1 MAGVSVDER
10 VIVWAKTIA
19 KWLERGLALGI
30 LAGILAFAFSSA
42 SALAGMG
49 WRDTATFYEMIYR
62 VLILVIGVELIR
74 TLVTHDLAAV
84 LELLAFVIARKLLK
98 PDLTAL
104 DILLSVSAFV
114 LLLIARRF
122 FLRLPSTG
130 ATEGRGA
137 KAESA
142 RQGGEE

>member
-1 MAGVSVDER
+1 VSVDER
-10 VIVWAKTIA
+10 VIVWAKAIA
-19 KWLERGLALGI
+19 KWLERGLALAI

-42 SALAGMG
+42 TALPGMD

-104 DILLSVSAFV
+104 DILLSVSAFA
-114 LLLIARRF
+114 LLLIARRY
-122 FLRLPSTG
+122 FLRRPSNE
-130 ATEGRGA
+130 ATEGGPA
-137 KAESA
+137 
-142 RQGGEE
+142 